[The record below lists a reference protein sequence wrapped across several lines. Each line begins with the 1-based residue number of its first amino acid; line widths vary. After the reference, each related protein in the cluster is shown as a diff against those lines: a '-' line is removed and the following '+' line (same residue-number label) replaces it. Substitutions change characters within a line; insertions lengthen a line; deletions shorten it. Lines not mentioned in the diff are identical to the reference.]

1 MKSKKE
7 EKQYYTYESETRG
20 RVEVFCTRPDF
31 LFLKFHYDING
42 LTADEYEEY
51 KGYCYMAE

>member
-1 MKSKKE
+1 MKSKKKE

-31 LFLKFHYDING
+31 LFLKLTYDAGG
-42 LTADEYEEY
+42 LSPKEYDEYKSY
-51 KGYCYMAE
+51 FK